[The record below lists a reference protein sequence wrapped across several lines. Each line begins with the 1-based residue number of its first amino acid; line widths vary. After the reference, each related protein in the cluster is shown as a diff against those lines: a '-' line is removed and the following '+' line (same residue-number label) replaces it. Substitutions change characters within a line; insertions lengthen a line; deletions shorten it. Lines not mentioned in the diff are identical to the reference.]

1 MKNKFSIIVPVYN
14 VEKYLKRCLESI
26 VKQTYNNYEVIVVC
40 DKSSDN
46 SEIIADK
53 FINKYKWT
61 KIYEENTG
69 LSKAR
74 NLGLAKAR
82 GEYILFL
89 DGDDYFEN
97 NLLETLNNNLSESP
111 DILRFQTREIFEDNV
126 INYAEV
132 GFDICDGVNAFKYIN
147 RYHFIENSWLYC
159 YKKDFWDK
167 YNFKFMEGCIA
178 EDYGLTPLIIAKAD
192 KVKSISYIGYNYVQ
206 RDNSLMNNDNNLKKI
221 KKMDDMLKQANFMKN
236 KLVSVESKEIISF
249 INNSLIYYSTT
260 LKYKDFRKYKRILNE
275 NKCFNH
281 LKSNKLKTKIKNY
294 LIKLNAYVFYN
305 YILRWL

>member
-111 DILRFQTREIFEDNV
+111 DIL
-126 INYAEV
+126 
-132 GFDICDGVNAFKYIN
+132 
-147 RYHFIENSWLYC
+147 
-159 YKKDFWDK
+159 
-167 YNFKFMEGCIA
+167 
-178 EDYGLTPLIIAKAD
+178 
-192 KVKSISYIGYNYVQ
+192 
-206 RDNSLMNNDNNLKKI
+206 
-221 KKMDDMLKQANFMKN
+221 
-236 KLVSVESKEIISF
+236 
-249 INNSLIYYSTT
+249 
-260 LKYKDFRKYKRILNE
+260 
-275 NKCFNH
+275 
-281 LKSNKLKTKIKNY
+281 
-294 LIKLNAYVFYN
+294 
-305 YILRWL
+305 